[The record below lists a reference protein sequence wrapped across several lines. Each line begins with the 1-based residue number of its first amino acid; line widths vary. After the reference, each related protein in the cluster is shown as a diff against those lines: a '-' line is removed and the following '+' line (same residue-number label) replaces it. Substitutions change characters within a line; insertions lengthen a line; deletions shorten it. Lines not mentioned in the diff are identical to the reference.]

1 METIKTSQLVLTE
14 LTTEKAISELKLKF
28 SSALGATLN
37 LIKVEQ
43 TTISI
48 HHVILIKDQK
58 QWKY

>member
-1 METIKTSQLVLTE
+1 MKIWMV
-14 LTTEKAISELKLKF
+14 I
-28 SSALGATLN
+28 LN

-58 QWKY
+58 DPAAALNISDEKWAKIVNENK